1 MSALDLPEERES
13 DLDRDLMKGIARGD
27 RNAFLRMF
35 DRYAPTAM
43 GLAWRMLRDRHLAE
57 ETVQE
62 AFLAVWRRPDD
73 YRAERG
79 TVRAWLMSTVHHRAV
94 DLVRHEESQHRRAMD
109 AAAVVSTAKE
119 ACRPRPNWL
128 WRRSAWRKTGRRF
141 VGRWTDLS
149 PEQRQIIE
157 LMYFE
162 GLSQTRIAERL
173 PLPLGT
179 VKSRA
184 RLAMRRLGASLR
196 GLERSGDRDHP
207 LGATLDLDGLG

>member
-1 MSALDLPEERES
+1 MSAIDLPEERES
-13 DLDRDLMKGIARGD
+13 DLDRELMKGIAQGD
-27 RNAFLRMF
+27 RNAFVQLF
-35 DRYAPTAM
+35 DRYSPTAM
-43 GLAWRMLRDRHLAE
+43 GLARKLLRRHHLAE

-62 AFLAVWRRPDD
+62 AFLAVWRHPDG

-94 DLVRHEESQHRRAMD
+94 DLIRHEASQNRRAMES
-109 AAAVVSTAKE
+109 AAVILAANDRVDPGHVVVEEIGLAE
-119 ACRPRPNWL
+119 D
-128 WRRSAWRKTGRRF
+128 RKAVRGA
-141 VGRWTDLS
+141 LEELN

-184 RLAMRRLGASLR
+184 RLAMRRLGASL
-196 GLERSGDRDHP
+196 GGGNDLATGIP
-207 LGATLDLDGLG
+207 L

>member
-1 MSALDLPEERES
+1 MSTLDLPEERES
-13 DLDRDLMKGIARGD
+13 DLDRDLMMGIAQGD
-27 RNAFLRMF
+27 RNAFFVMF

-43 GLAWRMLRDRHLAE
+43 GLAWRMLRYRHLAE
-57 ETVQE
+57 EAVQE
-62 AFLAVWRRPDD
+62 TFLAVWRDPVG

-94 DLVRHEESQHRRAMD
+94 DLVRHEESQGRRAMD
-109 AAAVVSTAKE
+109 AASLVSTARGPADPAEVVVEEIALAEDRK
-119 ACRPRPNWL
+119 AV
-128 WRRSAWRKTGRRF
+128 RRALA
-141 VGRWTDLS
+141 DLS

-184 RLAMRRLGASLR
+184 RLAMRRLGKSLG
-196 GLERSGDRDHP
+196 GLERSGDRNHP
-207 LGATLDLDGLG
+207 LGATS

>member
-13 DLDRDLMKGIARGD
+13 DLDRDLMTGIAQGD
-27 RNAFLRMF
+27 RSSFLRLF

-43 GLAWRMLRDRHLAE
+43 GLTWRMLRNRHIAE
-57 ETVQE
+57 EAVQE
-62 AFLAVWRRPDD
+62 TFLAVWRDPDG

-79 TVRAWLMSTVHHRAV
+79 TVRAWLMSTAHHRAV
-94 DLVRHEESQHRRAMD
+94 DLVRREVSQNRSATE
-109 AAAVVSTAKE
+109 AAAVFATAKGPADPGEVVVE
-119 ACRPRPNWL
+119 AVGL
-128 WRRSAWRKTGRRF
+128 AEDRRAVRRALENL
-141 VGRWTDLS
+141 R

-162 GLSQTRIAERL
+162 GLSQTQIAERL

-184 RLAMRRLGASLR
+184 RLAMRRLGGSLS
-196 GLERSGDRDHP
+196 GLERSSDRDHP
-207 LGATLDLDGLG
+207 LGAAT

>member
-1 MSALDLPEERES
+1 MSAFDLPEERES
-13 DLDRDLMKGIARGD
+13 DLDRDLMKGIAQGD

-43 GLAWRMLRDRHLAE
+43 GLAWRMLRHRHLAE
-57 ETVQE
+57 EAVQE
-62 AFLAVWRRPDD
+62 TFLAVWRDPDG
-73 YRAERG
+73 YLAERG

-94 DLVRHEESQHRRAMD
+94 DLIRHEASQNRRAMES
-109 AAAVVSTAKE
+109 AAEISTAGGPADPGHEVVEEIGLAEDRK
-119 ACRPRPNWL
+119 AV
-128 WRRSAWRKTGRRF
+128 RRALD
-141 VGRWTDLS
+141 DLN
-149 PEQRQIIE
+149 PQQRQIIE

-184 RLAMRRLGASLR
+184 RLAMRRLASSL
-196 GLERSGDRDHP
+196 GGMERSGNWDDHM
-207 LGATLDLDGLG
+207 GVTT

>member
-1 MSALDLPEERES
+1 MSALDLPEERET
-13 DLDRDLMKGIARGD
+13 DLDRELMKGIAQGD
-27 RNAFLRMF
+27 CNAFVRLF
-35 DRYAPTAM
+35 DRYSPTAM
-43 GLAWRMLRDRHLAE
+43 GLALRMLHHHHFAE

-62 AFLAVWRRPDD
+62 AFLAVWRHPDG

-94 DLVRHEESQHRRAMD
+94 DLIRHEASQDRRAMES
-109 AAAVVSTAKE
+109 AAEILTASGPADPGHVVVEEIGLAEDRKAV
-119 ACRPRPNWL
+119 
-128 WRRSAWRKTGRRF
+128 RRA
-141 VGRWTDLS
+141 LEELN

-157 LMYFE
+157 LMYLE

-184 RLAMRRLGASLR
+184 RLAMRRLAASL
-196 GLERSGDRDHP
+196 GGWQRSGDQDPP
-207 LGATLDLDGLG
+207 LRAAT

>member
-1 MSALDLPEERES
+1 MSALDLPEEREG
-13 DLDRDLMKGIARGD
+13 DLDRDLMTGIAQGD
-27 RNAFLRMF
+27 REAFFRLF

-43 GLAWRMLRDRHLAE
+43 GLAWRMLRHRHLAE
-57 ETVQE
+57 EAVQE
-62 AFLAVWRRPDD
+62 TFLAVWRDPDG

-94 DLVRHEESQHRRAMD
+94 DLLRHEAAQNRRATES
-109 AAAVVSTAKE
+109 AAVISTASGPADPGHVVVEEIGLAEDRK
-119 ACRPRPNWL
+119 AV
-128 WRRSAWRKTGRRF
+128 RRALD
-141 VGRWTDLS
+141 DLK
-149 PEQRQIIE
+149 PEQRQIVE

-184 RLAMRRLGASLR
+184 RLAMRRLAASL
-196 GLERSGDRDHP
+196 GGMERSGNWDH
-207 LGATLDLDGLG
+207 TL

>member
-1 MSALDLPEERES
+1 MMALDLPEEVEA
-13 DLDRDLMKGIARGD
+13 DLDDDLIEGIARGD
-27 RNAFLRMF
+27 RNAFLRLF

-43 GLAWRMLRDRHLAE
+43 GLAWGMLRHRHLAE

-62 AFLAVWRRPDD
+62 AFLAVWRDPDN

-94 DLVRHEESQHRRAMD
+94 DLVRHEESQRRRAMD
-109 AAAVVSTAKE
+109 AASVVSTARGPADPAELVVEEIGLAEDRK
-119 ACRPRPNWL
+119 AV
-128 WRRSAWRKTGRRF
+128 RRALA
-141 VGRWTDLS
+141 DLC

-162 GLSQTRIAERL
+162 GLSQARIAERL

-184 RLAMRRLGASLR
+184 RLAMRRLGASLGR
-196 GLERSGDRDHP
+196 LERSGDRNHP
-207 LGATLDLDGLG
+207 LGATS

>member
-1 MSALDLPEERES
+1 MSTLDSPEERES
-13 DLDRDLMKGIARGD
+13 DLDRDLMTWIAQGD
-27 RNAFLRMF
+27 RNAFLRLF
-35 DRYAPTAM
+35 DRYAPIAM
-43 GLAWRMLRDRHLAE
+43 GLAWRVLSRRHLADE
-57 ETVQE
+57 AVQE
-62 AFLAVWRRPDD
+62 TFLAVWRDPHG

-94 DLVRHEESQHRRAMD
+94 DLIRHEASQNRRAMD
-109 AAAVVSTAKE
+109 AASVVSTARGPADPAEVVVEEIALAEDRK
-119 ACRPRPNWL
+119 AV
-128 WRRSAWRKTGRRF
+128 RRALA
-141 VGRWTDLS
+141 DLS

-184 RLAMRRLGASLR
+184 RLAMRRLAASLD
-196 GLERSGDRDHP
+196 GMERSGNWDDHM
-207 LGATLDLDGLG
+207 GATT

>member
-13 DLDRDLMKGIARGD
+13 DLDRDLMKGIAQGD
-27 RNAFLRMF
+27 RNAFFRMF

-43 GLAWRMLRDRHLAE
+43 GLAWRILRHRHLAE
-57 ETVQE
+57 EAVQE
-62 AFLAVWRRPDD
+62 TFLAVWRDPDA
-73 YRAERG
+73 YRGEQG

-94 DLVRHEESQHRRAMD
+94 DLVRHEESQSRRATE
-109 AAAVVSTAKE
+109 AAVVVATARGPADPGQVVVEEMGLAEDRK
-119 ACRPRPNWL
+119 AV
-128 WRRSAWRKTGRRF
+128 RRALE
-141 VGRWTDLS
+141 DLR

-173 PLPLGT
+173 SLPLGT

-184 RLAMRRLGASLR
+184 RLAMRRLGASLG
-196 GLERSGDRDHP
+196 GLERSGDGDHP
-207 LGATLDLDGLG
+207 LGAATT

>member
-13 DLDRDLMKGIARGD
+13 DLDRDLMTGIARRD
-27 RNAFLRMF
+27 RDAFLRMF
-35 DRYAPTAM
+35 ERYAPTAM
-43 GLAWRMLRDRHLAE
+43 GLACRMLHSRDLAE
-57 ETVQE
+57 QTVQE
-62 AFLAVWRRPDD
+62 AFLAVWRRPDN

-94 DLVRHEESQHRRAMD
+94 DLVRHEESQRRRAMD
-109 AAAVVSTAKE
+109 AAFVV
-119 ACRPRPNWL
+119 P
-128 WRRSAWRKTGRRF
+128 TGREAANPAELVVEDIGLAEDRKA
-141 VGRWTDLS
+141 VRGALAALS

-162 GLSQTRIAERL
+162 GLSQARIAERL

-184 RLAMRRLGASLR
+184 RLAMRQLGASLR
-196 GLERSGDRDHP
+196 GRERSGDRDHP
-207 LGATLDLDGLG
+207 RGATS

>member
-13 DLDRDLMKGIARGD
+13 DLDRDLMKGIAQGD

-43 GLAWRMLRDRHLAE
+43 GLAWRMLRHRHLAE
-57 ETVQE
+57 EAVQE
-62 AFLAVWRRPDD
+62 TFLAVWRDPDG

-94 DLVRHEESQHRRAMD
+94 DLVRHEESQSRRAMD
-109 AAAVVSTAKE
+109 AAAVVSTAEGPADPVEVVVE
-119 ACRPRPNWL
+119 AIGL
-128 WRRSAWRKTGRRF
+128 AEDRRAVRRALE
-141 VGRWTDLS
+141 DLS

-162 GLSQTRIAERL
+162 GLSQTLIAERL

-184 RLAMRRLGASLR
+184 RLAMRRLGASLG
-196 GLERSGDRDHP
+196 GLERSGDRNHA
-207 LGATLDLDGLG
+207 LGATS

>member
-13 DLDRDLMKGIARGD
+13 DLDRDLMKRIAQGD
-27 RNAFLRMF
+27 SNAFLRMF

-43 GLAWRMLRDRHLAE
+43 GLAWRMLRHRHLAE
-57 ETVQE
+57 EAVQE
-62 AFLAVWRRPDD
+62 TFLAVWRDPDG

-79 TVRAWLMSTVHHRAV
+79 TVRAWLMSTLHHRAV
-94 DLVRHEESQHRRAMD
+94 DLIRHEESQTRRATE
-109 AAAVVSTAKE
+109 AAAVVATARGPADPGEVVVGEIGLAEDRK
-119 ACRPRPNWL
+119 AV
-128 WRRSAWRKTGRRF
+128 RRALE
-141 VGRWTDLS
+141 DLR

-184 RLAMRRLGASLR
+184 RLAMRRLGASL
-196 GLERSGDRDHP
+196 GGWELSVDPDYP
-207 LGATLDLDGLG
+207 LGTST

>member
-1 MSALDLPEERES
+1 MSAHDLPEERES
-13 DLDRDLMKGIARGD
+13 DLDRDLMRGIAQGD
-27 RNAFLRMF
+27 RNAFIRMF

-43 GLAWRMLRDRHLAE
+43 GLAWRMLRHRHLAE
-57 ETVQE
+57 EAVQE
-62 AFLAVWRRPDD
+62 TFLAVWRNPGG
-73 YRAERG
+73 YRAEKG

-94 DLVRHEESQHRRAMD
+94 DLIRHEASQNRRAMES
-109 AAAVVSTAKE
+109 AAEISTAGGPADPGHVVVEEIGLAEDRK
-119 ACRPRPNWL
+119 AV
-128 WRRSAWRKTGRRF
+128 RRALE
-141 VGRWTDLS
+141 DLN

-184 RLAMRRLGASLR
+184 RLAIRRLGASL
-196 GLERSGDRDHP
+196 GGWERSGDRDHP
-207 LGATLDLDGLG
+207 LRDAT